1 MSRGLT
7 RSDIVKGSE
16 DAKLNI
22 KALRSQAKKADPDTS
37 HVVVIRDKNV
47 IDNRHRVNELKL
59 KEMVD
64 LALTSLTNADTPQAA
79 WKRLFTPQ
87 DIVGLVP
94 TPHLNPTH
102 KELVDIVRD
111 ALMNIGI
118 KENRILMAQGGPE
131 KVKACT
137 SLVAMPAL
145 KAHWLT
151 GIGTVLKNYIMYS
164 GEPSKYH
171 HQDSAKLGEIWK
183 MPHVKN
189 KTKLILVDALYPL
202 CDKGPQPDP
211 RYKWFY
217 KGIIAGIDPVAVDT
231 VGVAILTRKR
241 AELKG
246 EPWPLSPPPLCVEE
260 ADKTYHLGTSNPEKI
275 YLESLGWQ
283 ENVLI

>member
-1 MSRGLT
+1 MTRGLT
-7 RSDIVKGSE
+7 RNDIVKESM
-16 DAKLNI
+16 DATLNI
-22 KALRSQAKKADPDTS
+22 KALRSQTKKADPDIS
-37 HVVVIRDKNV
+37 HVYIIRDKNV
-47 IDNRHRVNELKL
+47 IDNHHRVNNLKL
-59 KEMVD
+59 KAMVD
-64 LALTSLTNADTPQAA
+64 LALTSLTNSDSPQTA
-79 WKRLFTPQ
+79 WKTLFTPK

-102 KELVDIVRD
+102 KELVDVVRD
-111 ALMNIGI
+111 SLLSTGL
-118 KENRILMAQGGPE
+118 KENQILMAQGGPE

-137 SLVAMPAL
+137 SLIAMPAL

-164 GEPSKYH
+164 GQPSKYH
-171 HQDSAKLGEIWK
+171 HQDSAKLGEIWN

-217 KGIIAGIDPVAVDT
+217 RGIIAGTDPVAVDT
-231 VGVAILTRKR
+231 VGVAILTQKR
-241 AELKG
+241 TALKG
-246 EPWPLSPPPLCVEE
+246 EPWPLSPPPLCVQE

-275 YLESLGWQ
+275 SLEILGWQ
-283 ENVLI
+283 EDALV